1 MTKRRFEDVQR
12 ELDETL
18 WNLKGTKDPEFRRS
32 LLKKMR
38 HLIDEAQRIA
48 DSPKEA

>member
-1 MTKRRFEDVQR
+1 MADRKFEDVQR

-18 WNLKGTKDPEFRRS
+18 WNLKGTTDPEFKRS

-38 HLIDEAQRIA
+38 RLLEEANRLL
-48 DSPKEA
+48 DSKQ